1 MAKRRRPT
9 HPGEILEEHYI
20 KPLNLNLQKLAERL
34 SIARNTLFKI
44 RTGQANVTPAIALTL
59 AEAFDTTPQFWLNLQ
74 QKYDLWIE
82 ENEHEPVRPIIR
94 NGELLPSARD
104 IAIAASPSRKTVD

>member
-1 MAKRRRPT
+1 MAKRRKPT

-20 KPLNLNLQKLAERL
+20 IPLNLNLQKLAERL

-44 RTGQANVTPAIALTL
+44 RTGQASVTPAIALTL

-74 QKYDLWIE
+74 QNYDLWIE
-82 ENEHEPVRPIIR
+82 KNDHQHIQPIVRD
-94 NGELLPSARD
+94 GALLPSARN
-104 IAIAASPSRKTVD
+104 ITIAACPPRKD